1 MRSYALAAA
10 LAAALLS
17 TSVGLGYAA
26 APSSTQQSMG
36 ATTQMQTTGKPAQ
49 PVAYTYMRHHPR
61 LATVQNELGRAMH
74 RINIEQ
80 RRGALTRHEARV
92 ARAEARQIR
101 MKAMNVAS
109 RHDGRLTPA
118 NYAMLQ
124 NRIAGLNKTIHRFVV
139 NSARA

>member
-1 MRSYALAAA
+1 MRSYALTAA

-26 APSSTQQSMG
+26 APSSTQQSTG
-36 ATTQMQTTGKPAQ
+36 AMQMRTTGKAAQ
-49 PVAYTYMRHHPR
+49 PAAYKYMRHHPR
-61 LATVQNELGRAMH
+61 LAMIQNELGRSVH
-74 RINIEQ
+74 RINVEQ
-80 RRGALTRHEARV
+80 RRGALTRHEARI
-92 ARAEARQIR
+92 ARAEAHQIR
-101 MKAMNVAS
+101 MRAMNVAA

-124 NRIAGLNKTIHRFVV
+124 NRIAGLNKTIHRFAV

>member
-1 MRSYALAAA
+1 MRSYALTAAF
-10 LAAALLS
+10 AAALLS

-26 APSSTQQSMG
+26 APSSQPGAMKMQATAQSSAM
-36 ATTQMQTTGKPAQ
+36 TAQ
-49 PVAYTYMRHHPR
+49 PAAYQYMRHHPR
-61 LATVQNELGRAMH
+61 LAMIQNELGRAVH

-92 ARAEARQIR
+92 ARAEAHQIR
-101 MKAMNVAS
+101 MKAMNVAT

-124 NRIAGLNKTIHRFVV
+124 NRIAGLNKTIHRFTV